1 MRIHRFKI
9 VVFAGLT
16 VLSFSACE
24 YFKTTAPAGEPVARV
39 GEEYLYKTDVEELI
53 VPGMSAED
61 STLVVS
67 SFITRWATQKLLM
80 KGAKLNIPV
89 EEQRRLEDLVAQYKS
104 DLYAQAYK
112 DALVARNLDSTISD
126 AEAYDYYEENTRNF
140 KLNEELLKLRYIHL
154 NENDYNIETIKTKF
168 IRFNTADRR
177 YLDSIGV
184 QFKAYYLNDS
194 TWIRLDKVVAT
205 IPPINL
211 ENSDR
216 FLNKTDFVQL
226 RDSLGLYL
234 IAVKDR
240 LKRNSEAPLE
250 YVEPTVKQILLNRK
264 KLELIKQL
272 EKDITKDAIKNKQ
285 FEIYN

>member
-1 MRIHRFKI
+1 MTYRLKLGII
-9 VVFAGLT
+9 GLLFAGMFT
-16 VLSFSACE
+16 SCE
-24 YFKTTAPAGEPVARV
+24 YFKTTTPSGGEPVARV
-39 GEEYLYKTDVEELI
+39 GDEYLYKTDIEELI
-53 VPGMSAED
+53 VPGMSVED

-80 KGAKLNIPV
+80 KGAKQNISV
-89 EEQRRLEDLVAQYKS
+89 EEQQRLEDLVAQYKS

-112 DALVARNLDSTISD
+112 DALVARNMDSTVTD
-126 AEAYDYYEENTRNF
+126 AEAIAFYEKNTENF

-154 NENDYNIETIKTKF
+154 NENDYNIESIKNKF
-168 IRFNTADRR
+168 VRFDSEDQR
-177 YLDSIGV
+177 YLDSIAV

-211 ENSDR
+211 ENSDQL
-216 FLNKTDFVQL
+216 LNKTDFIQL

-240 LKRNSEAPLE
+240 IKRNQEAPLE
-250 YVEPTVKQILLNRK
+250 YVKPTVKQILMNRR
-264 KLELIKQL
+264 KLELIKDL